1 MKIHFHTEENLF
13 SYGGKSIFIRR
24 KIHFRRKESEI
35 STEEWTNS
43 SELRNLSS
51 EVSFHSSELL
61 YPASVGIIIRHHE
74 VTILVAFL
82 PSFYN
87 YFPLLGLEAL

>member
-13 SYGGKSIFIRR
+13 SYGGKS
-24 KIHFRRKESEI
+24 EI
-35 STEEWTNS
+35 STEERTNS
-43 SELRNLSS
+43 SELRNHSS